1 MKIKDSF
8 TYRSSYATYNDC
20 QFMVGRYSN
29 GNLGIEIWSDT
40 EGPVTK
46 VTVNPNVGITD
57 DYISVKN
64 WSENEGMDKFLI
76 NEGLIAES
84 PVRTINSGF
93 VMIPIY
99 RLTDKGKEIFCSD

>member
-1 MKIKDSF
+1 
-8 TYRSSYATYNDC
+8 
-20 QFMVGRYSN
+20 
-29 GNLGIEIWSDT
+29 
-40 EGPVTK
+40 
-46 VTVNPNVGITD
+46 
-57 DYISVKN
+57 
-64 WSENEGMDKFLI
+64 MDKFLI